1 MQTRFSTR
9 SKIVLCT
16 SQVVDT
22 DIVRK
27 YGLRTQNDVTPSR
40 GIVVIADEGGQCL
53 ETEAW
58 IPVAALSRAHDI
70 KGIIRF
76 GDRFQLG
83 PVVMNSEDEPF
94 NDFAS
99 QISRSLFDRILR
111 STETKVSMNIQQRMR
126 PELWEFPNRYTYE
139 GKRRNATST
148 HGIAIPPTFLNGLK
162 EWILMHYP
170 EQDMN
175 RVNCHLLGI
184 SINGTMARDERT
196 MSRYN
201 VANVTTVMTLIERI
215 LPVDGYTFTLLV
227 PYLGQKSLY
236 IEALQRLSQR
246 TGVAFEHLPK
256 VLTIDAAQ
264 GHEADVVL
272 VDWTVTNSERRS
284 DLGFLQENRRVNLGL
299 TRAKGCLL
307 SVGNEDI
314 ASGKLSNHL

>member
-1 MQTRFSTR
+1 
-9 SKIVLCT
+9 
-16 SQVVDT
+16 
-22 DIVRK
+22 
-27 YGLRTQNDVTPSR
+27 
-40 GIVVIADEGGQCL
+40 
-53 ETEAW
+53 
-58 IPVAALSRAHDI
+58 
-70 KGIIRF
+70 
-76 GDRFQLG
+76 
-83 PVVMNSEDEPF
+83 
-94 NDFAS
+94 
-99 QISRSLFDRILR
+99 
-111 STETKVSMNIQQRMR
+111 
-126 PELWEFPNRYTYE
+126 
-139 GKRRNATST
+139 
-148 HGIAIPPTFLNGLK
+148 
-162 EWILMHYP
+162 
-170 EQDMN
+170 MN

-246 TGVAFEHLPK
+246 TGVAFERLPK

-299 TRAKGCLL
+299 TRAKGCIL

>member
-1 MQTRFSTR
+1 M
-9 SKIVLCT
+9 LCT

-27 YGLRTQNDVTPSR
+27 YGLGTQNDVTPSR

-83 PVVMNSEDEPF
+83 PVVMNSGDEPF
-94 NDFAS
+94 NEFAS

-111 STETKVSMNIQQRMR
+111 STETKVSLNIQQRMR

-148 HGIAIPPTFLNGLK
+148 HGIGIPPTFLNGLN

-307 SVGNEDI
+307 SGGNEDI